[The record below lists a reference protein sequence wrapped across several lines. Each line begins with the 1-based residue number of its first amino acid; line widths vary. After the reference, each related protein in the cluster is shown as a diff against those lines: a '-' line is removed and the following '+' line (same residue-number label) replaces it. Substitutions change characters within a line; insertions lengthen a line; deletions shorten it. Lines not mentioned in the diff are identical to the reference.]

1 METNIEAYTQ
11 YVDLAVEY
19 GTTYGIKVVLALL
32 IFLIG
37 KRIARGITNVAVKA
51 MEKQDVDIELIGFL
65 NSLLYWALFAVVV
78 IAALGQ
84 LGIQTA
90 SFVAILGAA
99 GLAVGLALQGS
110 LSNFAAGVLIILL
123 RPIRVGDFVEL
134 AGTSGSVSSI
144 RVFTTEL
151 RTGDNKAVVI
161 PNSRVL
167 DSNIVNYSS
176 TGRRRVDMVIGVGY
190 DDDLDLTRKVL
201 TELVQADDRILK
213 DPAPVIAVNE
223 LADSS
228 VNFIVRPWVNS
239 GDYWGVHNDFLE
251 AVKKRFDKEGISI
264 PFPQRVVTTIVES
277 KQDN

>member
-151 RTGDNKAVVI
+151 RTGDNKAVII

-201 TELVQADDRILK
+201 TELVEADDRILK

-251 AVKKRFDKEGISI
+251 AAKKRFDKEGISI

-277 KQDN
+277 K